1 MLDKLSMYNIFF
13 YRRVDHVFGLS
24 IQLTDS
30 ILIFLRHIVVNND
43 DKKSSKQK
51 KIIFSFKILCR
62 YTGVVNKSYR
72 TSSKHA

>member
-30 ILIFLRHIVVNND
+30 ILIFLRPILVNND
-43 DKKSSKQK
+43 DTHPSKKKNYFFFQNPLQVYWS
-51 KIIFSFKILCR
+51 FS
-62 YTGVVNKSYR
+62 
-72 TSSKHA
+72 